1 MNFVRKE
8 QWKKIGEAK
17 FVNVESLYGLL
28 TSQAKQNY
36 DEIVSFNE
44 WKGIHDALQK
54 MGLLKMKNQS
64 SLQSLLIHIQKW
76 CIESHWNDNFFFLKQ
91 QTNESLELSSRH
103 IRHLLA
109 NAFFLNTTEDE
120 SMKLGNLD
128 FTHIYTSSR
137 GKERVCCLLSY
148 FLQQTEISEEKKDEM
163 IRFHRRSLTS
173 EIGNTMN
180 LPFTENRITF
190 LPHRM
195 EDSKAHV
202 FVDFANRQIH
212 IGRVIPSHTQ
222 EEILFSCA
230 PEAFVALLFVE
241 TLLNNEILLIQNVRR
256 FCEYSGYQESFCF
269 EGPWYNS
276 DRFDI
281 LVMDAVEGN
290 HFDPTA
296 IMRDIKK
303 AYLGFSTVGTMK
315 RIVSGAWGS
324 GLFKGDSLLKFL
336 QQLCAAEMANVS
348 LDYAFFKEKDLQL
361 KCTYVYNLLTS
372 KGVGVNDLVQFLL
385 QFSNP
390 PQSFE
395 KCLLSWLFSLSEKT
409 KQG

>member
-1 MNFVRKE
+1 M
-8 QWKKIGEAK
+8 
-17 FVNVESLYGLL
+17 
-28 TSQAKQNY
+28 
-36 DEIVSFNE
+36 
-44 WKGIHDALQK
+44 
-54 MGLLKMKNQS
+54 
-64 SLQSLLIHIQKW
+64 
-76 CIESHWNDNFFFLKQ
+76 
-91 QTNESLELSSRH
+91 
-103 IRHLLA
+103 
-109 NAFFLNTTEDE
+109 
-120 SMKLGNLD
+120 
-128 FTHIYTSSR
+128 
-137 GKERVCCLLSY
+137 
-148 FLQQTEISEEKKDEM
+148 QQTEISEEKKDEM
-163 IRFHRRSLTS
+163 VKFHRRSLTS
-173 EIGNTMN
+173 EIVENKMN
-180 LPFTENRITF
+180 MPFTENRITF
-190 LPHRM
+190 FPHRM
-195 EDSKAHV
+195 EDSRANV

-230 PEAFVALLFVE
+230 PEAFVPLLFVE
-241 TLLNNEILLIQNVRR
+241 TFLNNEVVHIQNVQRY
-256 FCEYSGYQESFCF
+256 CEYSGYQESFRF
-269 EGPWYNS
+269 EGPWNHS

-303 AYLGFSTVGTMK
+303 AYLGFSTVEPMK
-315 RIVSGAWGS
+315 RIVTAGWGS
-324 GLFKGDSLLKFL
+324 GIFKGDPLLKFL

-372 KGVGVNDLVQFLL
+372 KGVEVTDLIQFLL
-385 QFSNP
+385 QFNNA